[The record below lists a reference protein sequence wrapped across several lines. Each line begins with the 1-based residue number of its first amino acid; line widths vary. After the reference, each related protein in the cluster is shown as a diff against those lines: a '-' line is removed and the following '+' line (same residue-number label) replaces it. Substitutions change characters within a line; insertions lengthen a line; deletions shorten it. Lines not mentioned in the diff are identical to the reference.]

1 MFVRSV
7 IMVLSALT
15 AGCCV
20 VATAQAQFV
29 ESARVLHEFLGE
41 VANDQFGWVSAPLA
55 DVDGDGAD
63 DILVTAAFNDA
74 GGVNAGRVY
83 LYSGRTGA
91 ELFHW
96 DGTAGEQ
103 NGFAVRDAGDV
114 DNDTIHD
121 IVSGA
126 PASGGIGRVYVYSG
140 ADGHLIHSIQI
151 GVAGDKFGAAVCG
164 VGDVND
170 DGYDDLVIGAEGHD
184 AAGTDAGRVYII
196 SGRDGSTVLWTIDGV
211 DAGDQFGNAVANA
224 SDVTGDGYDDLIVG
238 APMAGPTARGR
249 AYLYSIKDRVRRF
262 EMTPDSTAVNF
273 AQYFVAGV
281 GDTNGDHIGDLYVAD
296 FNDSQNGGSAGKA
309 YVFSGV
315 DGSRLLTIPGTRA
328 GEGFGIGRGCGDV
341 NSDGRADLIMCGWIN
356 DEGAVNAGKA
366 DIISG
371 ADGTVIRSFTS
382 TTAGESFGFDA
393 HGVGDVDD
401 DGRLDFFV
409 TAAYNGTNGFH
420 SGKCYLISGGLT
432 LQPPEP
438 GLAGQPNTLVANGA
452 TPGNRVYFGYGFG
465 SGVTPVPGCP
475 GVVISIRNV
484 QVAGTAIANALGNV
498 RLTATVPPGISGR
511 TVLLQAL
518 EKADCNESNVEAHTF
533 R

>member
-1 MFVRSV
+1 MIVHPLKALLGLGIV
-7 IMVLSALT
+7 LLSANRV
-15 AGCCV
+15 G
-20 VATAQAQFV
+20 AQFV
-29 ESARVLHEFLGE
+29 ESTRVLHEFSGAA
-41 VANDQFGWVSAPLA
+41 ANDQFGWVSAPMA
-55 DVDGDGAD
+55 DVNGDGAD
-63 DILVTAAFNDA
+63 EVIVTAPFHDA

-96 DGTAGEQ
+96 DGAAGEQ
-103 NGFAVRDAGDV
+103 NGISVRDAGDV
-114 DNDTIHD
+114 DNDTIND
-121 IVSGA
+121 IISGA
-126 PASGGIGRVYVYSG
+126 PSAGGIGRVYVYSG

-151 GVAGDKFGAAVCG
+151 GVAGDQFGSAVCG
-164 VGDVND
+164 VGDING
-170 DGYDDLVIGAEGHD
+170 DGHDDLAIGAERHD
-184 AAGTDAGRVYII
+184 ATGTDSGRVYVI

-211 DAGDQFGNAVANA
+211 DAGDHFGNAVANA

-315 DGSRLLTIPGTRA
+315 DGARLLTLRGSRA

-341 NSDGRADLIMCGWIN
+341 NFDGRADLIMCGWIN

-393 HGVGDVDD
+393 HGVGDVDG

-409 TAAYNGTNGFH
+409 TAAYNGINGFH
-420 SGKCYLISGGLT
+420 AGKCYLISGGLT
-432 LQPPEP
+432 LQPPDP
-438 GLAGQPNTLVANGA
+438 GLVGQPNALVANGA
-452 TPGNRVYFGYGFG
+452 APGNRVYFGYGFSRG
-465 SGVTPVPGCP
+465 TIPVPGCP
-475 GVVISIRNV
+475 GAVISIRNV
-484 QVAGTAIANALGNV
+484 QVAGSAPVNALGNA
-498 RLTATVPPGISGR
+498 RFAATVPGGISGR

-518 EKADCNESNVEAHTF
+518 ERSDCAVSNVVEHLF
-533 R
+533 P